1 MAFIDPASSAG
12 RLKVLVLDDDG
23 LVRRVLED
31 LLSAEHEFRAV
42 GSLAEFNTVVVGFN
56 PDVLLLDLVL
66 PDGDGMEICR
76 ELRRNSQ
83 IEKLFILMLT
93 ASDRKEHIE
102 QGYAAGANDY
112 IRKPFVPFEVK
123 SKILNCKKIIA
134 YQNKLYS
141 AFNYQLEFSKR
152 LYRLNRLIQAN
163 VNVSDIGELALEFDS
178 FNEIVDVASIEMVLL
193 REGEPVTLIEKSFD
207 RDRGF
212 LSYARIRSGIK
223 LFDEKNTSITSIKI
237 RSGGKDLY
245 CCIAPITSNR
255 AVSGYLVLQRDTPFD
270 QEERNMIALCT
281 DFMDIMI
288 ERLMAQKEL
297 GRQYE
302 IYRSEIAK
310 VRAIQVSFL
319 PDFSAIEGFD
329 ISSIFLPAVDIS
341 GDFFDGF
348 FLDDDV
354 YQFVLCDVSGHG
366 VASSYI
372 GNEIRSLFR
381 TFSLRRFSPSF
392 IIGAVNGILS
402 RDISDLYY
410 FGTVIV
416 CQLNIKTGEVLFS
429 SGGHPPAIF
438 CRCGESSCALLN
450 KTGPLVGFFEKGDFR
465 DTEFVMKSGDALLL
479 YTDGIPETFSSDG
492 RELFGEERLVGVFL
506 ENVAVSSQEITR
518 AIVNSVNEFSGYAVQ
533 EDDITMICIKRL

>member
-83 IEKLFILMLT
+83 FEKLFILMLT

-506 ENVAVSSQEITR
+506 ENVAVSSQEIAR